1 MKTTRTRK
9 ALSVLLTLALLA
21 GTLPLGSV
29 SVRAAEPA
37 ADDVNTAAAASA
49 AEATATPIADDM
61 GTIVG
66 GFIVS
71 GGTLDEDYT
80 YDEDSGTLTILTSTP
95 LTISTDIS
103 FDNYSTD
110 DHIAIGENV
119 NANLTFAYV
128 NISCTE
134 SPVDVPAGASL
145 TLTLAEGYGN
155 WLYYNAGSRDR
166 SKPDN
171 AGIHVPEGATLTI
184 QCGTHG
190 ADCPGDETCGR
201 LTVDANYSSSLA
213 AAIGGNSG
221 WNTTDGGQNGEDAGT
236 VTINGGRLTLQPR
249 GSATGIGGGSG
260 FSDGS
265 GGAGGNVTINGGYV
279 TASSEY
285 GNSEM
290 IIGGGV
296 KGYSDGGQDGAGGTL
311 TLNGGVLDHTGT
323 RTANGASALALTVN
337 GGQVQNCTLSNGSYD
352 LQRGSITDTTINNIT
367 SWNDAALAS
376 GDLTI
381 SGCTLDLEEEAN
393 AIQNGGEGNTFA
405 SPMTIVD
412 GAVYGDKT
420 VFDDAVTVSGSGRFD
435 GATTFNGEV
444 TINGNSTFTG
454 ATTFNGPVT
463 FEKACTF
470 GTETSFNNKTIDRN
484 EVVPNTVTINAPQQ
498 FTGTTNFNNSSVVI
512 NDEVT
517 TSGTMT
523 MRSAVTL
530 DGTLT
535 NKGAL
540 TIVSGS
546 TLTNSGTITND
557 ADAMLHLYGTIDNE
571 NGTPAGTLTNNG
583 TLYIYE
589 GGRILNNDQPVG
601 PNAPTD
607 ASSRPIPA
615 GEVVIDLDKASG
627 QYIKIGKDSYTIDN
641 DFNDENPGRTFP
653 YDPAKNTI
661 VLTGKWTGRVGNRQ
675 SVVTLEAGL
684 TATVILR
691 DATFNVEADSNDY
704 GYAAALALSDNCT
717 TTLLLE
723 GTNTVTPVNN
733 TNTTDNRSMA
743 IRTASTASLT
753 IDGDGTLNLNYDGT
767 SWRIGIGSSLE
778 GMGTITVNGGNFYS
792 EVDPSLWNTPGFGL
806 FYGQS
811 GTLIINDANISGD
824 LCFSARGIDGS
835 SVGENITVNGGTIR
849 EDGDLHWQT
858 NTDFGN
864 NHFTINGGSV
874 HLTSIKGRSLTVNGG
889 ELVADVYCVNDN
901 SFVIN
906 GGVVTIDGTRI
917 GGDSA
922 SSYDSQRTPDTITG
936 GSVKMIYSDNTKEL
950 PNVGSYYLT
959 ELTGQSDVTSVTV
972 DGVNQNIAANHP
984 EDNTLYLYLKH
995 DESTTSHTIVTLRGN
1010 TQTTYRAT
1018 WNNEKECYDVE
1029 QSGEEEVTPS
1039 EDELEMKIDGA
1050 AENASGELEKVVGDN
1065 DPLVITVDLSAVGG
1079 TQQLPSNSL
1088 INRPSTPEN
1097 DLGYDW
1103 NTVILYRDG
1112 ERIDSQLVQSGQ
1124 KTAVF
1129 YVQTETLGVGDHDF
1143 QATYAAQGTSIE
1155 LALSNAVTVTIVP
1168 ASLEDADVT
1177 PPTLSGT
1184 YGDKIS
1190 ELKIDGGSVTLGS
1203 AAVDGAWTITED
1215 DEDSVLDVGT
1225 EKEISLTFTP
1235 NNKNLASITRKVIP
1249 DISEKELSASISG
1262 TPSKTYDGTTAYNGD
1277 LTIALKGVVSGD
1289 TVTATAS
1296 EGTFAQADAGSSTL
1310 TVAAADVKLEG
1321 TDAGNY
1327 TLAKE
1332 DLTTTGSIT
1341 KASAAPTQGTL
1352 SVRNGY
1358 AASYTFDLTTLHP
1371 ALTAPAELGEVSY
1384 VLDTVSLD
1392 GYYTDGAKIEGDKL
1406 TIPINAVETD
1416 EEKEIGT
1423 ISVTITSTNYEN
1435 MAATITVSSE
1445 NREQQDPPAKDEGY
1459 RIDFTAEKIT
1469 AEKGY
1474 ELAASADAADG
1485 SETLTATPGETVYV
1499 RKAGNLEQ
1507 QPSVWTPI
1515 DLPARPA
1522 APAAPAIEKSKDSI
1536 TAAAASGQEYKLGED
1551 GAWQDSSA
1559 FTGLNA
1565 GTDYTISIRTA
1576 ATDDDFASATV
1587 SVTVTT
1593 LNANGSGTVAEGET
1607 AILPDGT
1614 TVTNDGET
1622 ITITDDSGK
1631 ITTIQPAPDSG
1642 VVIDDSG
1649 SIQAPADST
1658 VITDGTTVTIGE
1670 AGADVGPDGEI
1681 TLPGGGSATI
1691 GDSTTITAPDTG
1703 GTVTVDEDGSITL
1716 PGGSTVESGGETV
1729 TLPPEGGILTPDGDL
1744 TYGVTVTFDSQ
1755 GGTAVPAQE
1764 NIPVGETATEPARP
1778 SRGDYTFNGWYTD
1791 PDCTQRWDFSWP
1803 VEEDMTLYA
1812 GWTPYTGKHNY
1823 EIFTDIGA
1831 GGTIR
1836 VDRYGTEGE
1845 AVTITVIPDEGYMLD
1860 ALNVTDRAGKECAL
1874 ADNGDGTYTFT
1885 MPERT
1890 VTVTATFAEDPN
1902 WEGPSTDVSDI
1913 FSDVAP
1919 DAWYRDAVQYAYD
1932 NGLMTGTSET
1942 TFEPAVSTTRGM
1954 IVSVLYRL
1962 AGSPAADDAGFSDVA
1977 DSAWYAEAVNWAASE
1992 GVVGGF
1998 GDATFRPDSAITR
2011 EQMASILYRYAAYKG
2026 MDVSARAD
2034 LSGYADA
2041 DQIGEWAYEVM
2052 AWANAEGLLNGV
2064 TADTLQP
2071 QGNATRAQVAAIL
2084 QRFLED

>member
-29 SVRAAEPA
+29 SIGAAEPA
-37 ADDVNTAAAASA
+37 AEAGSSAAAAAETSA
-49 AEATATPIADDM
+49 VPAADIT
-61 GTIVG
+61 GTTVG

-71 GGTLDEDYT
+71 GGTLGEDYT
-80 YDEDSGTLTILTSTP
+80 YDADSGTLTILTSTP
-95 LTISTDIS
+95 LIISTYNPQAGS
-103 FDNYSTD
+103 YSTD
-110 DHIAIGENV
+110 DHIVIGENV
-119 NANLTFAYV
+119 AADLTFARV
-128 NISCTE
+128 SIRSEE

-155 WLYYNAGSRDR
+155 RLSYYADFRDR

-190 ADCPGDETCGR
+190 ADCPGDEKTCGHLR
-201 LTVDANYSSSLA
+201 VDDSYGFSRA
-213 AAIGGNSG
+213 AAIGGNGG

-236 VTINGGRLTLQPR
+236 VIINGGRLTLQT
-249 GSATGIGGGSG
+249 GSSASGIGGGSG
-260 FSDGS
+260 TNDGD

-279 TASSEY
+279 TGSRDYEDE
-285 GNSEM
+285 EM

-296 KGYSDGGQDGAGGTL
+296 KGYGDSVQDGAGGTL
-311 TLNGGVLDHTGT
+311 TLNGGVLDHAGT
-323 RTANGASALALTVN
+323 RTADGASALALTVA

-352 LQRGSITDTTINNIT
+352 FQSGSITDTTINNIAA
-367 SWNDAALAS
+367 WNDAALAR

-381 SGCTLDLEEEAN
+381 SGCTLDLEEDAN
-393 AIQNGGEGNTFA
+393 AIKNGGAGNTFA
-405 SPMTIVD
+405 SPMRIVD

-420 VFDDAVTVSGSGRFD
+420 VFDDAVTISGSGRFD
-435 GATTFNGEV
+435 GATTFTGEV

-463 FEKACTF
+463 FEEACTF

-512 NDEVT
+512 NDAVT

-523 MRSAVTL
+523 IRSAVTL

-546 TLTNSGTITND
+546 TLTNSGNITND
-557 ADAMLHLYGTIDNE
+557 AAATLHLYGTIDNE
-571 NGTPAGTLTNNG
+571 NGTSEGTLTNNG

-601 PNAPTD
+601 PNAPID

-615 GEVVIDLDKASG
+615 GEVVIDLDEVSG
-627 QYIKIGKDSYTIDN
+627 QYIKIGKDSYTID
-641 DFNDENPGRTFP
+641 GTAYS
-653 YDPAKNTI
+653 YDPEKNSI
-661 VLTGKWTGRVGNRQ
+661 VLTGTWNGKVANRK
-675 SVVTLEAGL
+675 SAVTLAEGL
-684 TATVILR
+684 TSTVILR

-723 GTNTVTPVNN
+723 GTNTVIPVNN
-733 TNTTDNRSMA
+733 TKYTDNRSMA
-743 IRTASTASLT
+743 IRTASTSSLT
-753 IDGDGTLNLNYDGT
+753 IDGDGKLNLNYDGT

-792 EVDPSLWNTPGFGL
+792 EADQSLWNTPGFGL

-824 LCFSARGIDGS
+824 LCFSARGIDDS

-849 EDGDLHWQT
+849 EDGCLHWQT

-889 ELVADVYCVNDN
+889 ELVTDVYCVNDN
-901 SFVIN
+901 NFVIN

-917 GGDSA
+917 STNGDG
-922 SSYDSQRTPDTITG
+922 QRTPDAING
-936 GSVKMIYSDNTKEL
+936 GSVKMIYSDATKEL

-1010 TQTTYRAT
+1010 TQTTYTAT
-1018 WNNEKECYDVE
+1018 WNNEEGCYDVE
-1029 QSGEEEVTPS
+1029 RYGDEEEVTPS
-1039 EDELEMKIDGA
+1039 EDELELEIDGA
-1050 AENASGELEKVVGDN
+1050 TTTESGTLEKVVGDN
-1065 DPLVITVDLSAVGG
+1065 DPLIITVDLSKVAAEQ
-1079 TQQLPSNSL
+1079 TPPSNSL

-1112 ERIDSQLVQSGQ
+1112 ERSDSQLVRSGQ

-1129 YVQTETLGVGDHDF
+1129 YVQTETLSVGSHTF
-1143 QATYAAQGTSIE
+1143 QATYAAQGTSTE
-1155 LALSNAVTVTIVP
+1155 LALSNEILVNIVQ
-1168 ASLEDADVT
+1168 ASLDNAVVT
-1177 PPTLSGT
+1177 LPTLSGI

-1190 ELKIDGGSVTLGS
+1190 ELKIDGGSVTLGGDTI
-1203 AAVDGAWTITED
+1203 DGAWTIT
-1215 DEDSVLDVGT
+1215 DEDQDSVPDVGT
-1225 EKEISLTFTP
+1225 DDTVTLTFTP
-1235 NNKNLASITRKVIP
+1235 KSGRYASITQEVTP
-1249 DISEKELSASISG
+1249 TISPKELTASISS
-1262 TPSKTYDGTTAYNGD
+1262 TPEKTYDGTTAYSGN
-1277 LTIALKGVVSGD
+1277 LTIALEGVVSGD

-1296 EGTFAQADAGSSTL
+1296 EGTFAQADAGTTTL
-1310 TVAAADVKLEG
+1310 TVSAADVKLEG

-1327 TLAKE
+1327 TLSKE

-1341 KASAAPTQGTL
+1341 KASAEPGAGTL

-1358 AASYTFDLTTLHP
+1358 AATYVFELDALLPTL
-1371 ALTAPAELGEVSY
+1371 ESGKSFGNIEYSLGENA
-1384 VLDTVSLD
+1384 VSLG

-1416 EEKEIGT
+1416 EEKNIGT
-1423 ISVTITSTNYEN
+1423 IKVTITSTNYEN
-1435 MAATITVSSE
+1435 MEATITVSSE
-1445 NREQQDPPAKDEGY
+1445 NRKPQDPPEKGEGY
-1459 RIDFTAEKIT
+1459 KIDFTAEVIT
-1469 AEKGY
+1469 AVKGY
-1474 ELAASADAADG
+1474 ELAASADATSG

-1507 QPSVWTPI
+1507 QPSEWTAI

-1522 APAAPAIEKSKDSI
+1522 KPAAPAIEKSKDSI
-1536 TAAAASGQEYKLGED
+1536 TAAAASGQQYKLDEASD
-1551 GAWQDSSA
+1551 WQENGAFS
-1559 FTGLNA
+1559 GLSA
-1565 GTDYTISIRTA
+1565 GTAYTLCARIA
-1576 ATDDDFASATV
+1576 ATDDAFASETV
-1587 SVTVTT
+1587 SVSVTT
-1593 LNANGSGTVAEGET
+1593 LNENGSGTVADGET

-1658 VITDGTTVTIGE
+1658 VTTDGTTVTIGDK
-1670 AGADVGPDGEI
+1670 GASVGPDGGI

-1691 GDSTTITAPDTG
+1691 GDSTTITAPDSG

-1791 PDCTQRWDFSWP
+1791 PDGTQRWDFSWP

-1874 ADNGDGTYTFT
+1874 TDNGDGTYTFT

-1902 WEGPSTDVSDI
+1902 WEEPSTDVSDL

-1954 IVSVLYRL
+1954 IVSVLHRL

-1992 GVVGGF
+1992 GIVGGF
-1998 GDATFRPDSAITR
+1998 GEGSFRPDSAITR

-2052 AWANAEGLLNGV
+2052 SWANAEGLLNGV

-2084 QRFLED
+2084 QRFLEG

>member
-49 AEATATPIADDM
+49 AEATATPIADDT

-80 YDEDSGTLTILTSTP
+80 YDADSGTLTILTSTP
-95 LTISTDIS
+95 LTISTYNPEAES
-103 FDNYSTD
+103 YYTY

-119 NANLTFAYV
+119 EANLSFAYV
-128 NISCTE
+128 SIYSTE
-134 SPVDVPAGASL
+134 SPIDVPAGASL

-155 WLYYNAGSRDR
+155 LLRNEEDFSGSG
-166 SKPDN
+166 KPDN

-190 ADCPGDETCGR
+190 ANCPGDETCGR
-201 LTVDANYSSSLA
+201 LTVGDNYSGSRA

-221 WNTTDGGQNGEDAGT
+221 WYTTDGNPNGEDAGT
-236 VTINGGRLTLQPR
+236 VTINGGRLTLQT
-249 GSATGIGGGSG
+249 GSSASGIGGGSG
-260 FSDGS
+260 TNDGD
-265 GGAGGNVTINGGYV
+265 GGAGGNLTINGGYV
-279 TASSEY
+279 TGSRDYEDE
-285 GNSEM
+285 EM

-311 TLNGGVLDHTGT
+311 TLNGGMLDHTGT
-323 RTANGASALALTVN
+323 RTANGAQALTLTVD

-352 LQRGSITDTTINNIT
+352 FQSGSITDTTINNIT
-367 SWNDAALAS
+367 SWNDAALAR

-381 SGCTLDLEEEAN
+381 SGCTLDLEEDAN
-393 AIQNGGEGNTFA
+393 AIKNGGEGNTFLN
-405 SPMTIVD
+405 PMRIVD

-420 VFDDAVTVSGSGRFD
+420 VFDDTVTVEGSG
-435 GATTFNGEV
+435 TFNGAVTFNGDV
-444 TINGNSTFTG
+444 TIRGNSIFKG
-454 ATTFNGPVT
+454 AATFNGPVT
-463 FEKACTF
+463 FEAACTF
-470 GTETSFNNKTIDRN
+470 GTETSFNNKTINWN

-512 NDEVT
+512 NDAVT

-523 MRSAVTL
+523 IRSAVTL
-530 DGTLT
+530 NGTLT

-557 ADAMLHLYGTIDNE
+557 AAATLHLYGTIDNE
-571 NGTPAGTLTNNG
+571 NGTPAGTLSNNG

-601 PNAPTD
+601 PKAPID

-615 GEVVIDLDKASG
+615 GEVVIDLSAASG
-627 QYIKIGKDSYTIDN
+627 QQIEIGKDSYTIGDASYS
-641 DFNDENPGRTFP
+641 
-653 YDPAKNTI
+653 YDPTKNSI
-661 VLTGKWTGRVGNRQ
+661 VLTGEWTGSVGANQ
-675 SVVTLEAGL
+675 TAVKLLDNL
-684 TATVILR
+684 TSTVILR
-691 DATFNVEADSNDY
+691 DAKFNMTDAPNDFY
-704 GYAAALALSDNCT
+704 YASILTLSDGCE

-723 GTNTVTPVNN
+723 GENVITANN
-733 TNTTDNRSMA
+733 TNKHDNRSIA
-743 IRTASTASLT
+743 IHTASTSSLT
-753 IDGDGTLNLNYDGT
+753 IDGEGSLNFDYSNA
-767 SWRIGIGSSLE
+767 SFHFGIGNTQ
-778 GMGTITVNGGNFYS
+778 GNMGTITVNGGKLSMVANP
-792 EVDPSLWNTPGFGL
+792 DLWSSVGYGL
-806 FYGQS
+806 FYGEN
-811 GTLIINDANISGD
+811 GNLVINDCRITGEMFISPLALG
-824 LCFSARGIDGS
+824 
-835 SVGENITVNGGTIR
+835 GEYTYMNVTVNGGNIDVENGYR
-849 EDGDLHWQT
+849 YFNNFT
-858 NTDFGN
+858 NAN
-864 NHFTINGGSV
+864 MTINGGHVSV
-874 HLTSIKGRSLTVNGG
+874 PTLNLLTLTVNGG
-889 ELVADVYCVNDN
+889 ELVTDVYCGNN
-901 SFVIN
+901 NGFVIN

-917 GGDSA
+917 STNGDG
-922 SSYDSQRTPDTITG
+922 QRTPDAING
-936 GSVKMIYSDNTKEL
+936 GSVKMIYSDHTKEL

-959 ELTGQSDVTSVTV
+959 ELENLSGVTSVLV

-984 EDNTLYLYLKH
+984 EGDDTLYLYLKH
-995 DESTTSHTIVTLRGN
+995 DEGDMSTDTHTIVTLCGN
-1010 TQTTYRAT
+1010 TQNTYTAT
-1018 WNNEKECYDVE
+1018 WNDETKSFDVTS
-1029 QSGEEEVTPS
+1029 SGEGEEVTPS
-1039 EDELEMKIDGA
+1039 EDELEMEIDGA
-1050 AENASGELEKVVGDN
+1050 TENASGELEKVVGDN
-1065 DPLVITVDLSAVGG
+1065 DPLIITVDLSKVAAEQ
-1079 TQQLPSNSL
+1079 TPPSNSL

-1124 KTAVF
+1124 KMAVF
-1129 YVQTETLGVGDHDF
+1129 YVQTETLSVGSHTF
-1143 QATYAAQGTSIE
+1143 QATYAVQGTSTE
-1155 LALSNAVTVTIVP
+1155 LALSNEILVNIVQ
-1168 ASLEDADVT
+1168 ASLEKADVT

-1190 ELKIDGGSVTLGS
+1190 ELKIDGGSVTLNGDTI
-1203 AAVDGAWTITED
+1203 DGAWTIT
-1215 DEDSVLDVGT
+1215 DEDSDSVPDVGT
-1225 EKEISLTFTP
+1225 TDKVTLTFTP
-1235 NNKNLASITRKVIP
+1235 KSGRYDSITQKVKP
-1249 DISEKELSASISG
+1249 TISQKELTASISS
-1262 TPSKTYDGTTAYNGD
+1262 TPEKTYDGTTAYNDD
-1277 LTIALKGVVSGD
+1277 LTIALEGVVSDD

-1296 EGTFAQADAGSSTL
+1296 KGTFAQADAGSSTL
-1310 TVAAADVKLEG
+1310 TVSAADVRLEG

-1327 TLAKE
+1327 TLSKE
-1332 DLTTTGSIT
+1332 DLTTIGSIT
-1341 KASAAPTQGTL
+1341 KASAEPGAGTL

-1358 AASYTFDLTTLHP
+1358 AATYVFELDALLPTL
-1371 ALTAPAELGEVSY
+1371 ESGKSFGNIGYSLGENA
-1384 VLDTVSLD
+1384 VSLG
-1392 GYYTDGAKIEGDKL
+1392 GYYTDGAKIDGDTL
-1406 TIPINAVETD
+1406 TIPIDAVETD

-1423 ISVTITSTNYEN
+1423 IKVTITSTNYEN

-1445 NREQQDPPAKDEGY
+1445 NRDPQDPPAEGEGY
-1459 RIDFTAEKIT
+1459 KIDYTAEVIT
-1469 AEKGY
+1469 AVEGY
-1474 ELAASADAADG
+1474 ELAASADAASG
-1485 SETLTATPGETVYV
+1485 SETLTATPGSTAYV
-1499 RKAGNLEQ
+1499 RLAGDAEH
-1507 QPSVWTPI
+1507 QPSAWTAI

-1522 APAAPAIEKSKDSI
+1522 APDAPAIEKSKDSI
-1536 TAAAASGQEYKLGED
+1536 TAAAASGQQYKLDEASGWQEN
-1551 GAWQDSSA
+1551 GAFS
-1559 FTGLNA
+1559 GLSA
-1565 GTDYTISIRTA
+1565 GTAYTLCARIA
-1576 ATDDDFASATV
+1576 ATDDAFASETV
-1587 SVTVTT
+1587 SVSVTT
-1593 LNANGSGTVAEGET
+1593 LNENGSGTVADGET

-1631 ITTIQPAPDSG
+1631 ITTIEPAPDSG

-1658 VITDGTTVTIGE
+1658 VTTGDTTVTIGDKG
-1670 AGADVGPDGEI
+1670 AGVGPDGGI

-1716 PGGSTVESGGETV
+1716 PGGSTVESDGETV
-1729 TLPPEGGILTPDGDL
+1729 TLPPEGGTLTPDGDL

-1812 GWTPYTGKHNY
+1812 GWTPYTGTHNY

-1845 AVTITVIPDEGYMLD
+1845 AVTITVIPDEAYMLD

-1874 ADNGDGTYTFT
+1874 TDNGDGTYTFT

-1992 GVVGGF
+1992 NIVGGF
-1998 GDATFRPDSAITR
+1998 GEGSFRPDSAITR

-2052 AWANAEGLLNGV
+2052 SWANAEGLLNGV

>member
-9 ALSVLLTLALLA
+9 ALSALMVLTMLVGLL
-21 GTLPLGSV
+21 PVGSV
-29 SVRAAEPA
+29 SIGAAEPA
-37 ADDVNTAAAASA
+37 AEAGSSAAAA
-49 AEATATPIADDM
+49 AETTAVPEADIT
-61 GTIVG
+61 GTNVG

-71 GGTLDEDYT
+71 GGTLGEDYT
-80 YDEDSGTLTILTSTP
+80 YNADSDADSGTLTILTSTP
-95 LTISTDIS
+95 LTISTYNPEAES
-103 FDNYSTD
+103 YSTD

-119 NANLTFAYV
+119 EANLTFANV
-128 NISCTE
+128 SISCTE
-134 SPVDVPAGASL
+134 SPVDVPVGASL

-155 WLYYNAGSRDR
+155 LLRNKEDFSGGG
-166 SKPDN
+166 KPDN
-171 AGIHVPEGATLTI
+171 AGIHVPEGAALTI
-184 QCGTHG
+184 QCGAHG
-190 ADCPGDETCGR
+190 ANCPGDETCGR
-201 LTVDANYSSSLA
+201 LTVDASYSGSRA

-221 WNTTDGGQNGEDAGT
+221 WYTTGGNPNGEDAGT
-236 VTINGGRLTLQPR
+236 
-249 GSATGIGGGSG
+249 
-260 FSDGS
+260 
-265 GGAGGNVTINGGYV
+265 VTINGGYV

-296 KGYSDGGQDGAGGTL
+296 KGYGDSGQDGAGGTL
-311 TLNGGVLDHTGT
+311 TLNGGVLDHAGT
-323 RTANGASALALTVN
+323 RTADGASALALTVD

-352 LQRGSITDTTINNIT
+352 LRRGRITDTTINNIT
-367 SWNDAALAS
+367 SWNDDALAS
-376 GDLTI
+376 RDLTV
-381 SGCTLDLEEEAN
+381 SGCTLDFEEEAN

-405 SPMTIVD
+405 SPMRIVD

-420 VFDDAVTVSGSGRFD
+420 VFDDAVTISGSGRFD

-444 TINGNSTFTG
+444 AINGNSIFTG
-454 ATTFNGPVT
+454 AATFNGPVT
-463 FEKACTF
+463 FEEACTF

-512 NDEVT
+512 NNAVT

-523 MRSAVTL
+523 IRSAVTL
-530 DGTLT
+530 NGTLT

-540 TIVSGS
+540 TIVSGI

-557 ADAMLHLYGTIDNE
+557 AAATLHLYGTIDNE
-571 NGTPAGTLTNNG
+571 NGTPAGTLSNNG

-601 PNAPTD
+601 PKAPID

-615 GEVVIDLDKASG
+615 GEVVIDLDEVSG

-661 VLTGKWTGRVGNRQ
+661 VLTGKWTGSVGNRQ

-684 TATVILR
+684 TSTVILR

-733 TNTTDNRSMA
+733 KKYTDNRSMA

-792 EVDPSLWNTPGFGL
+792 EVDQSLWNTPGFGL

-922 SSYDSQRTPDTITG
+922 SSYDSQRTPDTING
-936 GSVKMIYSDNTKEL
+936 GSVKMIYSNNTKEL

-959 ELTGQSDVTSVTV
+959 ELNNQSGVTSVTV

-984 EDNTLYLYLKH
+984 DGDSLYLYLKH
-995 DESTTSHTIVTLRGN
+995 DDSTTSHSIVTLRGN

-1065 DPLVITVDLSAVGG
+1065 DPLIITVDLSKVAVEQ
-1079 TQQLPSNSL
+1079 TPPSNSL

-1112 ERIDSQLVQSGQ
+1112 ERIKSQLVQSGR

-1129 YVQTETLGVGDHDF
+1129 YVQTETLGVGSHTF
-1143 QATYAAQGTSIE
+1143 QATYAAQGTSTE

-1190 ELKIDGGSVTLGS
+1190 ELKIDGGSVTLGGDTI
-1203 AAVDGAWTITED
+1203 DGAWTVTD
-1215 DEDSVLDVGT
+1215 KDPDSVPDVGT
-1225 EKEISLTFTP
+1225 TDKVELTFTP
-1235 NNKNLASITRKVIP
+1235 KSGRYASITQEVTPI
-1249 DISEKELSASISG
+1249 ISPKELTASISG
-1262 TPSKTYDGTTAYNGD
+1262 MPGKTYDGTTAYNDD
-1277 LTIALKGVVSGD
+1277 LTIALEGVLQSDKNDVTAKATSVSFDDANAGTD
-1289 TVTATAS
+1289 KTVTAT
-1296 EGTFAQADAGSSTL
+1296 G
-1310 TVAAADVKLEG
+1310 VKLEG
-1321 TDAGNY
+1321 DKAKNY
-1327 TLAKE
+1327 TLQSTS
-1332 DLTTTGSIT
+1332 LTTTGSIT

-1358 AASYTFDLTTLHP
+1358 AATYTFDLTALHP
-1371 ALTAPAELGEVSY
+1371 ALPEPAELGEVSY
-1384 VLDTVSLD
+1384 ALDTVSLG
-1392 GYYTDGAKIEGDKL
+1392 GYYTDGAKIEGDIL

-1416 EEKEIGT
+1416 EEENIGT
-1423 ISVTITSTNYEN
+1423 IKVTITSTNYAD
-1435 MAATITVSSE
+1435 MTATITVSSE
-1445 NREQQDPPAKDEGY
+1445 NRKPQDPPAEGEGY
-1459 RIDFTAEKIT
+1459 KIDFTAEVIT
-1469 AEKGY
+1469 AVEGY

-1485 SETLTATPGETVYV
+1485 SETLTATPDETVYV

-1507 QPSVWTPI
+1507 QPSEWTPI
-1515 DLPARPA
+1515 DLPTRPA

-1536 TAAAASGQEYKLGED
+1536 TAAAASGQQYKLDKASGWQEN
-1551 GAWQDSSA
+1551 GAFS
-1559 FTGLNA
+1559 GLSA
-1565 GTDYTISIRTA
+1565 GTAYTLCARLA
-1576 ATDDDFASATV
+1576 ATDDAFASETV
-1587 SVTVTT
+1587 SVSVTT
-1593 LNANGSGTVAEGET
+1593 LNENGSGTVAEGET

-1658 VITDGTTVTIGE
+1658 VITDGTTVTIGIGDKG
-1670 AGADVGPDGEI
+1670 AGVGPDGGI

-1845 AVTITVIPDEGYMLD
+1845 AVTITVIPDEGYMLE

-1874 ADNGDGTYTFT
+1874 TDNGDGTYTFT

-1954 IVSVLYRL
+1954 IVSVLHRL

-1992 GVVGGF
+1992 GIVGGF
-1998 GDATFRPDSAITR
+1998 GEGSFRPDSAITR
-2011 EQMASILYRYAAYKG
+2011 EQMASILYRYATYKG